1 MADKNQFMLKLTLES
16 FIPFRYIFHDNTC
29 IVRLERDRLTQDQIV
44 RKLRSLV
51 DPRKMRCI
59 VIPKNIYMFL
69 RLLCQVS
76 SGQLRLLKA
85 TDII

>member
-1 MADKNQFMLKLTLES
+1 MRHKMADKNQFMLKLTLES

-51 DPRKMRCI
+51 RSEKNE
-59 VIPKNIYMFL
+59 VYSHPKEYLYVPQAI
-69 RLLCQVS
+69 VS
-76 SGQLRLLKA
+76 SFKW
-85 TDII
+85 TT